1 MITKEQPAIK
11 RCILHS
17 KCRHTPETQR
27 AMLHSVCTFV
37 GVLESLG
44 NKTTIAWYVCAT
56 RRRVSNRRTV
66 RSWPL
71 RVGNSYM
78 HPGAG

>member
-1 MITKEQPAIK
+1 MISKEQLAI
-11 RCILHS
+11 LQN

-27 AMLHSVCTFV
+27 AMLHPVCTPV
-37 GVLESLG
+37 GVLVSLG

-71 RVGNSYM
+71 RVGNS
-78 HPGAG
+78 